1 MKAKFIKFSILWWSC
16 ILVPCFGIAQKNPHS
31 IPLGETNRDSLRKVI
46 NSPGNPV
53 LHIEALRN
61 LAYSYIENRRD
72 SAMYYYEN
80 LMSLVDQTKN
90 KLWEADASNSI
101 GFLSYVSGNYP
112 RSLQFLLRA
121 LEIAGNPDTEKDTWD
136 SSDHSLVNP
145 RIARLTV
152 LARTHL
158 HLAGLYGYT
167 GNYKD
172 NVAEQL
178 FHFTAAEKIATEIND
193 QVMLSLV
200 NMNLGRHYY
209 FREVLDS
216 ALTHIQKALEFIR
229 QTGYTKYKGSAL
241 MTMGNIYLGLK
252 QTDRAKQAF
261 QESVQAS
268 LDNNNLRSLGDVHLS
283 IARFFHETNQTDSS
297 IVYGQLGLN
306 NFQTTGILS
315 GVISAC
321 NQLSETYLSMQ
332 RTDSAFKYLHM
343 AMQVSDSLNTGEKLR
358 RFQTMN
364 LDERLR
370 QQLSEK
376 EKEAYRNQ
384 VRTYGLLAGLAVFFI
399 IALLLYRN
407 SRQKEKTNR
416 ILANQKQILET
427 TLGELKATQTQLIQS
442 EKMASLGELT
452 AGIAH
457 EIQNPLNFV
466 NNFSEVNKELTV
478 ELEDELDKGNYTDAR
493 DIAKDIR
500 DNEIK
505 INHHGKRA
513 DAIVKG
519 MLAHSRSGSGQKE
532 PTDINALCDEY
543 LRLAYH
549 GLKARDKNFEAS
561 FHFKPDSTL
570 PKINLVPQD
579 IGRVLLNLI
588 NNAFQAVNGFG
599 EKPMVIVT
607 TLKRDNIVEIKVAD
621 NGPGIPDAIRD
632 KIFQPFFTTKP
643 TGQGTGLGLSLSYD
657 IVNAHGG
664 SISVI
669 SNYNEPGTITVNSF
683 NSPLG
688 GPKGGP
694 PGGSISVISNNNE
707 PGTGTEFVISLPQ

>member
-1 MKAKFIKFSILWWSC
+1 MKTKFIKFSILWWAG
-16 ILVPCFGIAQKNPHS
+16 ILVPCFSIAQKNPHS
-31 IPLGETNRDSLRKVI
+31 LPLGEPNRDSLRKVI

-72 SAMYYYEN
+72 SAMYYYEK
-80 LMSLVDQTKN
+80 LISLVDQTKN

-136 SSDHSLVNP
+136 PSDHSLVNP
-145 RIARLTV
+145 RVARLTV

-172 NVAEQL
+172 NVEEQL
-178 FHFTAAEKIATEIND
+178 FHFTATEKIATDIGD

-209 FREVLDS
+209 FRNVLDS
-216 ALTHIQKALEFIR
+216 ALTHSQKAVKFIQ
-229 QTGYTKYKGSAL
+229 QTNYTKYKGSAL
-241 MTMGNIYLGLK
+241 MNIGNIYLGLR
-252 QTDRAKQAF
+252 QVDLAKRSF
-261 QESVQAS
+261 YESIRAS
-268 LDNNNLRSLGDVHLS
+268 LDNNNLRSLGDGYLS
-283 IARFFHETNQTDSS
+283 LAAFFHETGHPDSS
-297 IVYGQLGLN
+297 IVYAQHGLYS
-306 NFQTTGILS
+306 FQTTGILS

-332 RTDSAFKYLHM
+332 QTDSAFKYLHK

-358 RFQTMN
+358 RFQTMD

-370 QQLSEK
+370 QQQSEK

-384 VRTYGLLAGLAVFFI
+384 VRIYALGAGLTVVFI

-407 SRQKEKTNR
+407 SRQKEKTNQA
-416 ILANQKQILET
+416 LASQKRVLET
-427 TLGELKATQTQLIQS
+427 TLGELKSTQSQLIQA

-466 NNFSEVNKELTV
+466 NNFSELSQELLD
-478 ELEDELDKGNYTDAR
+478 EMISELDSGHTTEAKE
-493 DIAKDIR
+493 IADDVIQ
-500 DNEIK
+500 NLEK
-505 INHHGKRA
+505 INYHGKRA

-519 MLAHSRSGSGQKE
+519 MLQHSQNSKGVKE
-532 PTDINALCDEY
+532 PTDINLLCDEY
-543 LRLAYH
+543 LRLSYH
-549 GLKARDKNFEAS
+549 GLRAKDKS
-561 FHFKPDSTL
+561 FNATIKTDFDATIGN
-570 PKINLVPQD
+570 INIIPQD
-579 IGRVLLNLI
+579 IGRVVLNLY
-588 NNAFQAVNGFG
+588 NNAFYAVN
-599 EKPMVIVT
+599 EKRKQT
-607 TLKRDNIVEIKVAD
+607 TEEYEPTVSISTKKINGKIEIHVVD
-621 NGPGIPDAIRD
+621 NGNGISQIILD

-657 IVNAHGG
+657 IVKAHGG
-664 SISVI
+664 QLRADTKEGEGCEFSIHLPI
-669 SNYNEPGTITVNSF
+669 S
-683 NSPLG
+683 
-688 GPKGGP
+688 
-694 PGGSISVISNNNE
+694 
-707 PGTGTEFVISLPQ
+707 

>member
-1 MKAKFIKFSILWWSC
+1 MLWWAF
-16 ILVPCFGIAQKNPHS
+16 ILVPYFSLAQKNPHS
-31 IPLGETNRDSLRKVI
+31 IPLGETNRDSLRKLI

-72 SAMYYYEN
+72 SAMYYYEK

-90 KLWEADASNSI
+90 KLWEADANNSI

-121 LEIAGNPDTEKDTWD
+121 QEIAGNPDIEKDTWD
-136 SSDHSLVNP
+136 PSDHSLVDP
-145 RIARLTV
+145 RVARLTV

-178 FHFTAAEKIATEIND
+178 FHFSEAEKIATDIGD
-193 QVMLSLV
+193 HVMLSLV

-209 FREVLDS
+209 FRDVLDS
-216 ALTHIQKALEFIR
+216 ALIHVQKALEFIR

-241 MTMGNIYLGLK
+241 MTMGNIYLGLR

-261 QESVQAS
+261 QESIRAS
-268 LDNNNLRSLGDVHLS
+268 MDNNNLRSLGDVQLS
-283 IARFFHETNQTDSS
+283 IARFFHETGQMDSG
-297 IVYGQLGLN
+297 IVYGRLGLQSY
-306 NFQTTGILS
+306 QTTGILS

-332 RTDSAFKYLHM
+332 KTDSAFKYLHQ

-370 QQLSEK
+370 QQQIEK

-384 VRTYGLLAGLAVFFI
+384 IRTYGLLAGLAVFFI

-416 ILANQKQILET
+416 TLASQKQILET

-457 EIQNPLNFV
+457 EIQNPLNFI
-466 NNFSEVNKELTV
+466 NNFSELNTDMINELKGERAKGKGEGIETAEE
-478 ELEDELDKGNYTDAR
+478 ELLNI
-493 DIAKDIR
+493 IAE
-500 DNEIK
+500 NESK
-505 INHHGKRA
+505 ILQHGKRA

-519 MLAHSRSGSGQKE
+519 MLQHSRSNNGQKE
-532 PTDINALCDEY
+532 PTNINALADEY

-549 GLKARDKNFEAS
+549 GLKAKNNS
-561 FHFKPDSTL
+561 FNATMKTKFDETIAN
-570 PKINLVPQD
+570 INVIPQD

-588 NNAFQAVNGFG
+588 NNAFYAVHEKYLNQGTAVVDEKKKANQNGY
-599 EKPMVIVT
+599 KPTVSVSTKM
-607 TLKRDNIVEIKVAD
+607 KNGKVEIKVSD
-621 NGPGIPDAIRD
+621 NGNGIPQKVLN

-657 IVNAHGG
+657 IVKAHGG
-664 SISVI
+664 ELRV
-669 SNYNEPGTITVNSF
+669 ETKEGE
-683 NSPLG
+683 
-688 GPKGGP
+688 
-694 PGGSISVISNNNE
+694 GS
-707 PGTGTEFVISLPQ
+707 EFIIHLPV